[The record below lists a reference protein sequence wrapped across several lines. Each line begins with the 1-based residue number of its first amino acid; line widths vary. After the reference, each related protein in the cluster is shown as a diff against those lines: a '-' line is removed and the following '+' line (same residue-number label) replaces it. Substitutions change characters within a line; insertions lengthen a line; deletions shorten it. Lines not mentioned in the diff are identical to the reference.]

1 MTTNI
6 SNLSAIDT
14 SVKFPRAN
22 VDLLKLIKQW
32 HSRAS
37 QRRHLSELTSDQLH
51 DVGISAEAARGEV
64 AKRFWQV

>member
-22 VDLLKLIKQW
+22 VDLLKLVKQW
-32 HSRAS
+32 HSRTS
-37 QRRHLSELTSDQLH
+37 QRRHLSELTSDQLL

-64 AKRFWQV
+64 AKRFWQA